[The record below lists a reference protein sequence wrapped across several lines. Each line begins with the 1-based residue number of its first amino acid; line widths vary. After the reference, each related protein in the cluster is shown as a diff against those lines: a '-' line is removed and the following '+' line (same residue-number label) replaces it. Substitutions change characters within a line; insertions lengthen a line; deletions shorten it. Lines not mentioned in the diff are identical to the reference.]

1 MVVKVYDGHL
11 QAEKSPDF
19 SVEAFMFVLLYFPG
33 RPMDRHGVGIVRWTI
48 PAVIRY
54 VYIKKKTTTFV
65 VVFCVRVTYF
75 PRQSPAKYRQ
85 RT

>member
-1 MVVKVYDGHL
+1 MTKVLMHISEKTTTFVV
-11 QAEKSPDF
+11 
-19 SVEAFMFVLLYFPG
+19 AFCIRVTYVP
-33 RPMDRHGVGIVRWTI
+33 RWAKDRHGVETVRWTVS
-48 PAVIRY
+48 AVIRY
-54 VYIKKKTTTFV
+54 IHKKQKTTTFV